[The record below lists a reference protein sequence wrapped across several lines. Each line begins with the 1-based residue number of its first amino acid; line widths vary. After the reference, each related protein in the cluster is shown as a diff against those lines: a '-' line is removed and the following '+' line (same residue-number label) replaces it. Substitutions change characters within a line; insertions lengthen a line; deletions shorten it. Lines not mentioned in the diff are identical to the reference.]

1 MVKPKSIS
9 EIQRWV
15 MENSYLEWRWR
26 MTIHGAK
33 QKRWKENQ
41 SLWSWCVEAEDWGYI
56 YGEAQIY
63 IINSKMGNGEQL
75 PGIAMKNDD
84 TRSKAKTL
92 KREPILVKLM
102 RWGRGLRI
110 YMVKGEDWRRNGK
123 GYIWFSAKKFGG
135 IAICESRD
143 TEIATGSCLSWN
155 ANFCWFQNAI
165 PQISPS
171 QTFPDFCDLINGR
184 LALSIRLNKRA
195 LFVHPCGL

>member
-15 MENSYLEWRWR
+15 MENSYLELRWR
-26 MTIHGAK
+26 TTIHGAK
-33 QKRWKENQ
+33 QKRWRENQ
-41 SLWSWCVEAEDWGYI
+41 SLCE
-56 YGEAQIY
+56 
-63 IINSKMGNGEQL
+63 
-75 PGIAMKNDD
+75 
-84 TRSKAKTL
+84 
-92 KREPILVKLM
+92 LM
-102 RWGRGLRI
+102 HWGRGLRI

-123 GYIWFSAKKFGG
+123 GYIWFSAKNFGG
-135 IAICESRD
+135 IAICKSRD
-143 TEIATGSCLSWN
+143 IGIATGSCLSWN

-195 LFVHPCGL
+195 LAAAARERREEKAKSCCCRWRPKL